1 MKRTLFFKLAA
12 SFAAVLLL
20 FTVVLGTVFLSLFR
34 SHTIQLNRA
43 AMEKKAVSIAQTLS
57 AFEGGIGNGRMGGY
71 GAYLRFLD
79 ELAMAEVWIVDDQ
92 LNVITQGHNQAE
104 INNSALPENA
114 GQIVAQVF
122 AGELTYGEE
131 FSELLRTPT
140 LTVGAPITVDGH
152 VLGAVLLHAPVDGIN
167 EAVRQASIALA
178 VGTGIA
184 LLLAGLAA
192 ALLSYRF
199 TRPLTKMKN
208 TALLLA
214 DGDYTVKTG
223 VIRQDEIG
231 QLASVMDEL
240 ARRLCLA
247 QAERDALDKLR
258 ENFVAN
264 VSHELRT
271 PVAVLRGSLE
281 NLIDGAVSKPEEIG
295 EYYDQMLSESC
306 HLERLVNDLLELTR
320 LQDDGFSL
328 EMAQVNLCDV
338 VRDAARAIRRGAQSK
353 EITVQASFPEQDCI
367 VMGDYGRIRQ
377 LLLILLDNAVK
388 FSPRQGGI
396 EVALMKHNGFSLTV
410 TDHGEGI
417 PSAELPF
424 VFDRFHKISSPTN
437 KNGTGLG
444 LAIAKEIAARHGAN
458 IYAQS
463 DACSTCFTVFFSQ
476 QPDFS

>member
-1 MKRTLFFKLAA
+1 MKRNLFFKLAA

-20 FTVVLGTVFLSLFR
+20 FTMVLGTVFLSLFR
-34 SHTIQLNRA
+34 SHTIDLNRTS
-43 AMEKKAVSIAQTLS
+43 MEEKAVSIAQTLS
-57 AFEGGIGNGRMGGY
+57 SFEGVNGRMSGY

-92 LNVITQGHNQAE
+92 LNVITQGHHQAE
-104 INNSALPENA
+104 INKSMLPENA

-131 FSELLRTPT
+131 FSELLGTPS
-140 LTVGAPITVDGH
+140 LTVGAPITVDGY
-152 VLGAVLLHAPVDGIN
+152 VIGAVLLHAPVSGIN
-167 EAVRQASIALA
+167 HAVRQGSMALA
-178 VGTGIA
+178 VGSGIA

-199 TRPLTKMKN
+199 TRPLTQMKN

-214 DGDYTVKTG
+214 GGDYTVKTG
-223 VIRQDEIG
+223 VTRQDEIG

-240 ARRLCLA
+240 SRRLCLA

-258 ENFVAN
+258 ESFVAN

-281 NLIDGAVSKPEEIG
+281 NLIDGAVSKPVEVR
-295 EYYDQMLSESC
+295 EYYGQMLSESC
-306 HLERLVNDLLELTR
+306 HLERLVNDLLELSR
-320 LQDDGFSL
+320 LQDEGFSL
-328 EMAQVNLCDV
+328 EMAEVNLCDV
-338 VRDAARAIRRGAQSK
+338 VWDATRAIRRRAQSK
-353 EITVQASFPEQDCI
+353 EITVQASCPQQECI

-388 FSPRQGGI
+388 FSPRQSVI
-396 EVALMKHNGFSLTV
+396 EVTLMKQDGFSLAV
-410 TDHGEGI
+410 TDKGIGI

-424 VFDRFHKISSPTN
+424 VFDRFHKTNLPTN

-444 LAIAKEIAARHGAN
+444 LAIAKEIASRHKAE
-458 IYAQS
+458 IYAKS
-463 DACSTCFTVFFSQ
+463 DADGTCFTVFFSWQ
-476 QPDFS
+476 LNPS